1 MSWNLETTNTF
12 KRNYKKLSPEIK
24 ERISNAVDSLSNAED
39 PRILG
44 EPKYGRWK
52 GAYSYNIGRQYR
64 IMYAVDFNTESIIL
78 LDVGTH
84 KIYR

>member
-1 MSWNLETTNTF
+1 MPWNLETTNTF
-12 KRNYKKLSPEIK
+12 KRNYNKLSSEIK
-24 ERISNAVDSLSNAED
+24 ERISNAVDSLSNAEN

-44 EPKYGRWK
+44 EAKYGRWK
-52 GAYSYNIGRQYR
+52 GAYSYDIGRQYR
-64 IMYAVDFNTESIIL
+64 ILYAVDFKTQSIIL